1 MQEKTVSDFVFSPFP
16 VITTERLTLRQPS
29 QDDAEPWYFL
39 RSDPQV
45 LQYINREPAKD
56 VQEVRD
62 LISRVCEGIEK
73 GDSIAWT
80 VTMRDKPDMI
90 GSISF
95 WRMQKEHY
103 RAEIGYV
110 LHPDLHG
117 KGLMSEAA
125 AAIVDYG
132 FRVMKLH
139 SIEAHINPANKA
151 SRYLLEKLGFVREAY
166 FRENFFYNG
175 DFLDSAVY
183 SLINPVK

>member
-1 MQEKTVSDFVFSPFP
+1 MPDFNFSPFP
-16 VITTERLTLRQPS
+16 VITTKRLTLRQPL
-29 QDDAEPWYFL
+29 QDDAEPWFFL
-39 RSDPQV
+39 RSDQQV
-45 LQYINREPAKD
+45 LTYINREPAKD

-62 LISRVCEGIEK
+62 LITRVNEGIEK

-80 VTMRDKPDMI
+80 ITLRDKPEMI

-110 LHPDLHG
+110 LHPEFQG
-117 KGLMSEAA
+117 RGLMSEAA
-125 AAIVDYG
+125 AAVMDFG

-139 SIEAHINPANKA
+139 SIEAHINPANMA
-151 SRYLLEKLGFVREAY
+151 SRFLLEKLGFIQEAY

-183 SLINPVK
+183 SRISPAE